1 MSEPTYTITLTES
14 ERAALAAALGTFVR
28 KLTDCRVQI
37 EAPTGGT
44 HAARALLS
52 PSTAPP
58 AAASASSACLQPST
72 AIPIVQR
79 DRWARD
85 RKGNEVPSPEGAYPA
100 DVHVWKTQQTETF
113 LKVTWQATTGQGYA
127 DGNCFDSQLW
137 PWLIKSAGQRTR
149 LYLRP
154 KGKYLN
160 IVGLRA

>member
-14 ERAALAAALGTFVR
+14 ERTALAAALGTFVS
-28 KLTDCRVQI
+28 KLTNCRVQI
-37 EAPTGGT
+37 EAPAGGT
-44 HAARALLS
+44 NAARALLS

-58 AAASASSACLQPST
+58 AAAPASGTAPTST
-72 AIPIVQR
+72 AIPIAQR

-85 RKGNEVPSPEGAYPA
+85 RKGNEVPNPDGAYPA
-100 DVHVWKTQQTETF
+100 DVHVWKTQQSTNF

-127 DGNCFDSQLW
+127 DANCFDSQLW

-149 LYLRP
+149 LYLLP

-160 IVGLRA
+160 VVGVRA

>member
-1 MSEPTYTITLTES
+1 MPEATYTITITES
-14 ERAALAAALGTFVR
+14 ERVAMAAALGTFVR

-58 AAASASSACLQPST
+58 AAVPAAS
-72 AIPIVQR
+72 PIEQR

-85 RKGNEVPSPEGAYPA
+85 RKGNEVPNPEGCYPA
-100 DVHVWKTQQTETF
+100 DVHIWKTTQTDTF
-113 LKVTWQATTGQGYA
+113 LKVTWQASTGQGFA
-127 DGNCFDSQLW
+127 DANCFDPQLW

-149 LYLRP
+149 LYLRA
-154 KGKYLN
+154 KGNYLN
-160 IVGLRA
+160 IVGVRA